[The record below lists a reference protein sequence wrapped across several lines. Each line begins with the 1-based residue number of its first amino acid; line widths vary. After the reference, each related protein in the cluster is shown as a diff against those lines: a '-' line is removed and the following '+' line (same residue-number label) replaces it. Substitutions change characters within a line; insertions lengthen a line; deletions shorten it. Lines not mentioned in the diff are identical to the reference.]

1 MRHDYQNDLI
11 HIIALFIKK
20 NILSSINDFGA
31 YGMLVDETK
40 DASKKEQL
48 SFLIRF
54 VDKNL
59 NVQEK
64 TLGCYHMKKCDA
76 QSLSD
81 AILKIIDEN
90 KFDRK
95 RCIAQYYNRASVMN
109 IYI

>member
-1 MRHDYQNDLI
+1 
-11 HIIALFIKK
+11 
-20 NILSSINDFGA
+20 
-31 YGMLVDETK
+31 MLVDETK

-48 SFLIRF
+48 SFLILF

-81 AILKIIDEN
+81 AILKIDEN
-90 KFDRK
+90 KLDRN
-95 RCIAQYYNRASVMN
+95 RCWLML
-109 IYI
+109 